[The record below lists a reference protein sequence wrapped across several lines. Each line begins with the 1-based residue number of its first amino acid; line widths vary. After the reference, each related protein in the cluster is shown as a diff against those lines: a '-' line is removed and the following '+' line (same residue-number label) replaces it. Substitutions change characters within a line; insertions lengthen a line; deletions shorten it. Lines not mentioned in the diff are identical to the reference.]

1 MGKRLVDPAL
11 MLLQMIAVF
20 SAGLHLR
27 VLRGGDVAIGV
38 DPVLHFMCSLV
49 G

>member
-20 SAGLHLR
+20 SAGLRLG
-27 VLRGGDVAIGV
+27 VLRGGEAAIGV
-38 DPVLHFMCSLV
+38 DAVLHCMCSLV